1 MSTVATTH
9 KDHRSAGV
17 MAPGFE
23 RPGSARSLLI
33 AWVVAMAVISLALAL
48 L

>member
-9 KDHRSAGV
+9 KDHRQAGV
-17 MAPGFE
+17 LTPRFE
-23 RPGSARSLLI
+23 RPGPARSLLI
-33 AWVVAMAVISLALAL
+33 VWVILMAAVSLALAL

>member
-9 KDHRSAGV
+9 KDHRQTATL
-17 MAPGFE
+17 PPRFE

-33 AWVVAMAVISLALAL
+33 VWVFLMAVASLTLVL